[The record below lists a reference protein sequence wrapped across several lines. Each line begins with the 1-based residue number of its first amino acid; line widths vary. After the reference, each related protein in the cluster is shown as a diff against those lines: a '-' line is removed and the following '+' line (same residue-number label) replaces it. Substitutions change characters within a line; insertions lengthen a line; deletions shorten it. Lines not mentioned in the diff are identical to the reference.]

1 MIILIPLGGKKP
13 QPVILSLLLFTKC
26 LFKSHL
32 KHMQEQWSP
41 CHLTNCRC
49 VFHPL
54 LKGNHKTAKRQQVE
68 FLKHCYW
75 ISSICIWMDID
86 VTENSCA
93 YEMDS
98 KSKIMARKGDI
109 TPEKLGN
116 FENWSSR
123 NEIQTK
129 KQILN

>member
-1 MIILIPLGGKKP
+1 
-13 QPVILSLLLFTKC
+13 
-26 LFKSHL
+26 
-32 KHMQEQWSP
+32 
-41 CHLTNCRC
+41 
-49 VFHPL
+49 
-54 LKGNHKTAKRQQVE
+54 
-68 FLKHCYW
+68 
-75 ISSICIWMDID
+75 MDID

-123 NEIQTK
+123 NEIQTI